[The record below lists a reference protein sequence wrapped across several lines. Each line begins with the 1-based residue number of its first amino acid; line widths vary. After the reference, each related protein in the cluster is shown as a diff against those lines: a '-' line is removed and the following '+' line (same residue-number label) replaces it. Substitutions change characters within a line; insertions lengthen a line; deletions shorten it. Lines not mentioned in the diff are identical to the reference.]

1 MSVTTP
7 YDLTKVDITD
17 LSLWAQSPPF
27 ELFAQMRREA
37 PVHWSPM
44 NDWPK
49 DPGIWSI
56 TRHADIHAIS
66 RDWETFSSHRQGFVA
81 VNDIGIPLEMLQQM
95 MIGMDPPDH
104 DRLKAL
110 VQRAFTPRRVAE
122 HADFIRGIVNEVWDR
137 VADRGECDLV
147 SDIAAPIPA
156 RVVGSLLGTPPED
169 DEKIVEWTKVLTSFE
184 DPHARPN
191 WEDAMATFGQ
201 AWEYIIAM
209 KQQRE
214 ADPKDDL
221 ITALTQAEIDG
232 DKLGD
237 AEFVVFFVL
246 LMAAGNDST
255 GATYGSGMHAL
266 MQHPEQ
272 MALLRDGDRTVLAGA
287 VEEIIRC
294 YPAFAYM
301 ARTATRDVEMQGQ
314 TIKEGQKV
322 ALWYV
327 SGNRDESVFE
337 RADEFDITRT
347 DVSEHQGFG
356 AGGRHFCL
364 GVNLARLGL
373 AIWIEE
379 TLRRF
384 PDMQMA
390 GDPVRVNATFL
401 NQHRSLPVR
410 FTPRSS

>member
-7 YDLTKVDITD
+7 YDLTNVDITN
-17 LSLWAQSPPF
+17 LSLWGDSPPF

-44 NDWPK
+44 NDWPD

-66 RDWETFSSHRQGFVA
+66 RDWRTFSSHRQGFVA

-147 SDIAAPIPA
+147 ADIAAPIPA

-169 DEKIVEWTKVLTSFE
+169 DAKIVEWTKVLTSFE

-201 AWEYIIAM
+201 AWEYIVAM
-209 KQQRE
+209 KKKRE
-214 ADPKDDL
+214 EDPQDDL

-232 DKLGD
+232 DKLGE

-255 GATYGSGMHAL
+255 GATYGSGMQAL

-272 MALLRDGDRTVLAGA
+272 LELVRQGDRRVLAGA
-287 VEEIIRC
+287 VEEIIRFG
-294 YPAFAYM
+294 PAFSYM
-301 ARTATRDVEMQGQ
+301 ARTATRDVEMHDQ
-314 TIKEGQKV
+314 TIREGQKV

-327 SGNRDESVFE
+327 SGNRDEAMFE
-337 RADEFDITRT
+337 RPEEFDITRT
-347 DVSEHQGFG
+347 DVKEHQGFG

-364 GVNLARLGL
+364 GANLARLEL

-384 PDMQMA
+384 PDLEIA
-390 GDPVRVNATFL
+390 GDPVRVRATFL
-401 NQHRSLPVR
+401 NQNRSLPVR
-410 FTPRSS
+410 FTPQPA

>member
-1 MSVTTP
+1 MTVVAE
-7 YDLTKVDITD
+7 DLTQVDITN
-17 LSLWAQSPPF
+17 LSLWEQSPPH
-27 ELFAQMRREA
+27 ELFARMRREA

-44 NDWPK
+44 HDWPE

-66 RDWETFSSHRQGFVA
+66 RDWQTWSSHRQGFVA

-122 HADFIRGIVNEVWDR
+122 HADFIRGIVGQVWDR
-137 VADRGECDLV
+137 HAARGECDLV

-156 RVVGSLLGTPPED
+156 RIVGSLLGTPPED

-184 DPHARPN
+184 DPHMRPN
-191 WEDAMATFGQ
+191 WEDAMASFGQ
-201 AWEYIIAM
+201 AWEYIITM
-209 KQQRE
+209 KQKRE
-214 ADPKDDL
+214 ADPQNDL
-221 ITALTQAEIDG
+221 ITALAHAEIDG

-255 GATYGSGMHAL
+255 GATYGSGMQAL
-266 MQHPEQ
+266 MEHPEQ
-272 MALLRDGDRTVLAGA
+272 MAQVRDGDRTTLAAA
-287 VEEIIRC
+287 VEEMIRM
-294 YPAFAYM
+294 YPAFSYM
-301 ARTATRDVEMQGQ
+301 ARTATKDVEMHGQ
-314 TIKEGQKV
+314 TIAEGQKV
-322 ALWYV
+322 ALFYV
-327 SGNRDESVFE
+327 SGNRDETVFD
-337 RADEFDITRT
+337 RPDDFDIART
-347 DVSEHQGFG
+347 ELKEHQGFG
-356 AGGRHFCL
+356 AGGRHYCL

-373 AIWIEE
+373 AIWVEE

-384 PDMQMA
+384 PDLELA
-390 GDPVRVNATFL
+390 GDPVRVKAMFL
-401 NQHRSLPVR
+401 NQNRSLPVR
-410 FTPRSS
+410 FTPERA